1 MEVGFEGTSL
11 LSRRTFPKN
20 YFIHMD
26 ISQHPGTW
34 NPQNIIPFDLIRPP
48 RLCGPL
54 PNGLFNAKTRV
65 IVSYNWAGTA

>member
-34 NPQNIIPFDLIRPP
+34 NPQNIIPFDLILPHRWMRALTQRP
-48 RLCGPL
+48 
-54 PNGLFNAKTRV
+54 
-65 IVSYNWAGTA
+65 I